1 MARDQEAGRPRRK
14 TPAERSEELLAASRQ
29 LKEESAQRRQR
40 ASENRVEKPPATPR
54 PKGT

>member
-1 MARDQEAGRPRRK
+1 MARYQEAGRPRRK

-29 LKEESAQRRQR
+29 LKEESAQRRKR
-40 ASENRVEKPPATPR
+40 ASENRVEKPAPTPR

>member
-1 MARDQEAGRPRRK
+1 MARYQEAGRPRRK

-29 LKEESAQRRQR
+29 LKEESALRRKR
-40 ASENRVEKPPATPR
+40 ARENRVEQRPPTPR

>member
-1 MARDQEAGRPRRK
+1 MARYQEAGRPRRK

-40 ASENRVEKPPATPR
+40 ARENRVEKPAPTPR